1 MKTNTFLEKLLQGAP
16 VEWKTLGEV
25 TLWDKRFQGVEGQEK
40 VLSFVHVSAAKLKS
54 LAVEN
59 GDITLLSTGNFEGL

>member
-25 TLWDKRFQGVEGQEK
+25 TLWDM
-40 VLSFVHVSAAKLKS
+40 
-54 LAVEN
+54 
-59 GDITLLSTGNFEGL
+59 